1 MQITT
6 TSELAVV
13 SKVNISMHKDP
24 SKLIMWII
32 KVQSNYSRQAHLER
46 QESNKMLTLQWLV

>member
-24 SKLIMWII
+24 SKLIMSII
-32 KVQSNYSRQAHLER
+32 IVQSNYSWQAHLER
-46 QESNKMLTLQWLV
+46 QESNKMLTLH